1 MALLQVSSH
10 TPGNPI
16 PACMER
22 RGDVRTRVLFDT
34 LYSAGRTEGEVTLT
48 DVSSSGAL
56 VEGASECPPIGTDV
70 RLLVLPP
77 GEETGVENCSGLL
90 DSPVFMSD
98 NRRF

>member
-1 MALLQVSSH
+1 
-10 TPGNPI
+10 
-16 PACMER
+16 MER

-56 VEGASECPPIGTDV
+56 VEGASEFPPIGTDV

-77 GEETGVENCSGLL
+77 GEETVELSGVVVRHTDSGFAIRFKQPSEEILRLL
-90 DSPVFMSD
+90 VEFED
-98 NRRF
+98 REIQ